1 MQYLIYVEFDYYCQ
15 GMEKGWEKVLVNAS
29 SYEAAKVKIANNLHR
44 ITTLPCPEKARNFK
58 NLTL

>member
-15 GMEKGWEKVLVNAS
+15 GMERGWEKVLVNAT
-29 SYEAAKVKIANNLHR
+29 SYEAAKLKIANNLDK
-44 ITTLPCPEKARNFK
+44 ITNLPHPEKARNFK